1 MRTTIQ
7 IDDSLLRELKEEAHR
22 EGLSLTKL
30 VNRVLRYGMNGLR
43 QRKKAKS
50 PYREKTFLMGEPK
63 LNIDKALSLAAM
75 LEDQEI
81 IDKLA
86 RRK

>member
-7 IDDSLLRELKEEAHR
+7 IDDILLRELKEEAHR

-30 VNRVLRYGMNGLR
+30 VNRVLRYGMNGLER
-43 QRKKAKS
+43 RKKPKR
-50 PYREKTFLMGEPK
+50 PYREKTFPMGEPK
-63 LNIDKALSLAAM
+63 LDIDKALSLAAM

-81 IDKLA
+81 LDKLA